1 MHPLVW
7 ISTEVN
13 RGRWGFVRLHRDI
26 GKQQKHLRSEP
37 SRCYLQVF
45 CICTSRFKGNVCHP
59 NADRIP
65 RHRSCRCNRMHARS
79 LVLCTKSHGKGCRHD
94 CLVDGKSIVH
104 ETTDTRVLGRL
115 RSWLRQAHNVAK
127 ILQVS
132 AHAFDRRAL
141 LADGRLCGSVY
152 VFQTWQM
159 MHRRGKIQHLSSGTS
174 SLNLS
179 ACSGRGTDTRT
190 PFFVWKQYSFQW
202 ETFSQVRQG
211 NPTLN

>member
-1 MHPLVW
+1 MLVTRVEEVFAASTQGAATDQEFNGNVFLETGKPAMHPLVW

-115 RSWLRQAHNVAK
+115 RS
-127 ILQVS
+127 
-132 AHAFDRRAL
+132 
-141 LADGRLCGSVY
+141 
-152 VFQTWQM
+152 
-159 MHRRGKIQHLSSGTS
+159 
-174 SLNLS
+174 
-179 ACSGRGTDTRT
+179 
-190 PFFVWKQYSFQW
+190 
-202 ETFSQVRQG
+202 
-211 NPTLN
+211 